1 MTLFPGRGSNKAVFF
16 FICDRIFFGT
26 WALVP
31 LGVGPVLAPSDLLCN
46 FSFPSYV
53 FVREPIRRAK
63 KSSPTPLW
71 GHRLPVT
78 TLARGLDKSK
88 QHSVFRDEF
97 VEVLDRF
104 WLNLTNQDLTRGRKV
119 EIGNPVVLTSA
130 DIF

>member
-1 MTLFPGRGSNKAVFF
+1 MGPH
-16 FICDRIFFGT
+16 FFGT

-31 LGVGPVLAPSDLLCN
+31 LGVGPVLAPSDLLCD

-53 FVREPIRRAK
+53 FVRGPIRRAK

-78 TLARGLDKSK
+78 TLALSARGLDKSK

-97 VEVLDRF
+97 VEVFDRF
-104 WLNLTNQDLTRGRKV
+104 CLNRTDQDLTRGRKV
-119 EIGNPVVLTSA
+119 KILGFFVHGILRN
-130 DIF
+130 